1 MITTRTRHVGRAT
14 PRSWTAPGLAVAL
27 ALAVLGGPA
36 AGAALAQDD
45 VDQPARTISVTGS
58 GRVESAPDLAD
69 IQLGVTIQEESAS
82 AASGAAAETMTTV
95 IDALLAAGIAE
106 ADIQTTQLSL
116 NPVYDWEDSPPNIEA
131 WEAANIVT
139 VTLRDVSAIGDI
151 VDAAI
156 AAGATTVNSIS
167 FRMSDPSQAQAAA
180 RSAAVAD
187 AQAKA
192 EQLAEAAGV
201 AISGVI
207 SITESG
213 QQDTPTLYLNE
224 ARMAGAGAAA
234 PTPVLPGE
242 VATWVYVAIQY
253 AID

>member
-1 MITTRTRHVGRAT
+1 MTTTRTPGVGWIAR
-14 PRSWTAPGLAVAL
+14 RSWLTLAPGAAL
-27 ALAVLGGPA
+27 ALAALAGPA
-36 AGAALAQDD
+36 AGVALAQDG
-45 VDQPARTISVTGS
+45 VDQPARMISVTGS

-69 IQLGVTIQEESAS
+69 IQLGVTIQDETAS
-82 AASGAAAETMTTV
+82 TASGTAAETMSAV

-106 ADIQTTQLSL
+106 TDIQTTQLSL
-116 NPVYDWEDSPPNIEA
+116 NPVYDWEDSPPDIEA

-139 VTLRDVSAIGDI
+139 VTLRDVTAIGDI

-167 FRMSDPSQAQAAA
+167 FRMSDPREAQAAA

-213 QQDTPTLYLNE
+213 QQDTPALYLNE
-224 ARMAGAGAAA
+224 ARMAGAGAAV

-253 AID
+253 AIE

>member
-1 MITTRTRHVGRAT
+1 MITTRTRRVGRAT
-14 PRSWTAPGLAVAL
+14 PRSWAALGVAAAL
-27 ALAVLGGPA
+27 ALTALAGPT
-36 AGAALAQDD
+36 AGVALAQDD
-45 VDQPARTISVTGS
+45 IEQPARTIDVTGS

-82 AASGAAAETMTTV
+82 AASAAAAGTMTAV

-106 ADIQTTQLSL
+106 TDIQTTQLSL
-116 NPVYDWEDSPPNIEA
+116 NPVYDWEDSPPDIEA

-139 VTLRDVSAIGDI
+139 VTLRDVSAIGDV

-242 VATWVYVAIQY
+242 VATWVSVAIQY
-253 AID
+253 AIE